1 MFTSLKTDNPW
12 KEIRKI
18 KPAYFSDL
26 QKYPKANPL
35 FITVD
40 YRCLHYIRS
49 HYGICLFCKKDDSL
63 SMYDLSF
70 CYKREIWVL
79 YLSPHDYIRAMQ
91 LGRRI
96 QLTGATRIRVIAFN
110 SELLGRN

>member
-1 MFTSLKTDNPW
+1 MFTSLRTDNPW
-12 KEIRKI
+12 NEIRKI
-18 KPAYFSDL
+18 KPVYFSDL
-26 QKYPKANPL
+26 QKHSKANPL

-40 YRCLHYIRS
+40 HRCLNYIKS
-49 HYGICLFCKKDDSL
+49 HHGVCLFFKKRNAL
-63 SMYDLSF
+63 SVYDLSF

-91 LGRRI
+91 LGRSI
-96 QLTGATRIRVIAFN
+96 QLTGATGIRVIAFN